1 MPRPAYIS
9 GNQPEPRRYSER
21 LHLTDLSSRFTPFR
35 ANMKRVDEEK
45 LISRACRGDRAAAEM
60 LIRGHQASL
69 YGYMLRMT
77 GHPDVAEDVVQE
89 AFVRV
94 LSNLDRFDPRF
105 RFSTWVFT
113 IAKRLW
119 VNACQKQKP
128 AYNSEV
134 VGACGQSARDES
146 AFDDHTETRGRVRDA
161 LQSALLDLPEDQRE
175 IVVLFHQFDWPI
187 RTIAQHMDMPEGT
200 VKSHLHRGRRRMR
213 ILLEGHEKRMGAVRE
228 VWS

>member
-1 MPRPAYIS
+1 
-9 GNQPEPRRYSER
+9 
-21 LHLTDLSSRFTPFR
+21 
-35 ANMKRVDEEK
+35 MKRLEEEK
-45 LISRACRGDRAAAEM
+45 LITRACRGDKAAAEM

-77 GHPDVAEDVVQE
+77 GQPDLAEDVVQE

-119 VNACQKQKP
+119 VNSCQKQKP

-134 VGACGQSARDES
+134 VGSCGKSAREEIGDEEDS
-146 AFDDHTETRGRVRDA
+146 RGRVRDA

-187 RTIAQHMDMPEGT
+187 RIIAQHMDMPEGT

-213 ILLEGHEKRMGAVRE
+213 MLLEGHEKRMGAVRE

>member
-1 MPRPAYIS
+1 
-9 GNQPEPRRYSER
+9 
-21 LHLTDLSSRFTPFR
+21 
-35 ANMKRVDEEK
+35 MKRAEEEK
-45 LISRACRGDRAAAEM
+45 LISRACRGDKAAAEM
-60 LIRGHQASL
+60 LIRGHQPSL

-77 GHPDVAEDVVQE
+77 GQPDLAEDVVQE

-119 VNACQKQKP
+119 VNSCQKQKP
-128 AYNSEV
+128 SYNSEV
-134 VGACGQSARDES
+134 VGACGKFANADPSDQEDS
-146 AFDDHTETRGRVRDA
+146 RGRVRDA

-187 RTIAQHMDMPEGT
+187 RVIAQHMDMPEGT

-213 ILLEGHEKRMGAVRE
+213 MLLEGHEKRMGAVRE